1 MSSTKTEIMDVLKK
15 AMRVEADGYTF
26 YSMVADKSDKT
37 SVQQIFDKL
46 AKDEL
51 EHKSYLKEVAGNVD
65 EKGAGAFSVN
75 LRNPDLKLFSDALFT
90 ESFKRDAA
98 GAAFEF
104 SALSIGMQLEAN
116 AIDTFSR
123 AAQTAGEKE
132 VKSFYEFLANWERGH
147 MDALKRLFE
156 SVRGDF
162 WDAGGFAPF

>member
-65 EKGAGAFSVN
+65 EKGAGAFIPGQLGTRPHGRLETP
-75 LRNPDLKLFSDALFT
+75 LR
-90 ESFKRDAA
+90 
-98 GAAFEF
+98 
-104 SALSIGMQLEAN
+104 
-116 AIDTFSR
+116 
-123 AAQTAGEKE
+123 
-132 VKSFYEFLANWERGH
+132 ERP
-147 MDALKRLFE
+147 R
-156 SVRGDF
+156 
-162 WDAGGFAPF
+162 